1 MKKLLLGLGTLSLAI
16 LPVAAMVSCSATT
29 PTVET
34 EAKKLTVEV
43 AVKDAELAK
52 VLTSAVVTEITDA
65 KEAAAKLVVVEKYT
79 TIPTIAEGFTF
90 EIKSAAVKVVA
101 EAQVVDVTI
110 TVTETATPA
119 NTATATLSITGLTVD
134 SSIVTPTLDTEA
146 AKFETAE
153 TLKPA
158 IETTVAAAAITGATD
173 AVAKKIALE
182 VYINLPTLADGFTFE
197 VKTATVD
204 VKVNT
209 TLNVTITITDAT
221 AVTKDVTLVITGF
234 TATA

>member
-16 LPVAAMVSCSATT
+16 LPVAAMVSCSAET

-43 AVKDAELAK
+43 AVKDAELTK

-65 KEAAAKLVVVEKYT
+65 ADAAAKLVVVEKYT

-110 TVTETATPA
+110 TVTETATPT

-134 SSIVTPTLDTEA
+134 SSIVTPTLETEKAKFISADTLSAKGTAAEAATAINAETEA
-146 AKFETAE
+146 VAQKR
-153 TLKPA
+153 L
-158 IETTVAAAAITGATD
+158 IETFA
-173 AVAKKIALE
+173 
-182 VYINLPTLADGFTFE
+182 NLPTLAAEFSYAFKSAAADET
-197 VKTATVD
+197 TA
-204 VKVNT
+204 T
-209 TLNVTITITDAT
+209 TLNVTFTISGPES
-221 AVTKDVTLVITGF
+221 VTLDVTLNITAF
-234 TATA
+234 KA